1 MSSLC
6 AAFGGS
12 KVKDVSETLV
22 RFGYNYQGKQLM
34 TSGITGETLTGYIY
48 FGPVSRLP
56 PPCEGMPGRYFVLRG
71 GGGAVGGADRRGREG
86 TGRAIRP
93 AAATSVRHARR

>member
-71 GGGAVGGADRRGREG
+71 GGGRSVVLTGEGGRGRG
-86 TGRAIRP
+86 GRYGQRQPP
-93 AAATSVRHARR
+93 A